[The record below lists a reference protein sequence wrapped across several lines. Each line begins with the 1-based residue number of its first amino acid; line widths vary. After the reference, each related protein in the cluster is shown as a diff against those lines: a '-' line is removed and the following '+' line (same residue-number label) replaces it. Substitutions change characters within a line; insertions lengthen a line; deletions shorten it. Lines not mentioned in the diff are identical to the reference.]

1 MEAGTRVWSYE
12 SNGEDPWILSEIISR
27 SSNSIT
33 LKHINSEGSSDT
45 TESPKPFTRQL
56 LTSSSNAE
64 DSASE
69 GAKYEGVELANAQL
83 SSADIADGMDN
94 DMISLPHLH
103 EPAILHAVSERYFR
117 GEIYTWTGPV
127 LIAVNPFQRLPLYTR
142 EILENYRQEGFI
154 RSQNL
159 GVDSN
164 AKPLGPHVYSIADR
178 SYRQMMADERK
189 SQSILISGESGAGKT
204 ETTKIVMLYLTT
216 LGTPEDSAGGG
227 GGGPNVEVGVEEIH
241 DSNEKLSIMERVLQ
255 SNPILEAFGNAKTLR
270 NDNSSRF
277 GKFIELGFNR
287 AGILQGARVQTYLL
301 EKVRIGFH
309 ASGERNYHI
318 FYQLLRGAT
327 EEQHHKYCFHDGLT
341 GGLELANYF
350 HLTGQGGAPTLREFT
365 DEEGLKYTLKSMR
378 SMGWD
383 EGKIDMVL
391 SIVAGILHLGQVKF
405 ESKMS
410 DGGQEIAQIADDKT
424 VADAAKLLGVDVDKL
439 TTALTVRIMVT
450 RGDEIRI
457 DLAPDKAQ
465 DARDALAKTV
475 YGALFLWVVKEVNTC
490 IMWENDK
497 DIRSSA
503 GVLDIF
509 GFESF
514 AVNSFEQL
522 CINFTNEALQQQ
534 FNKFIFKL
542 EQEEYERENI
552 SWAFIS
558 FPDNQDCLDTIQ
570 SRPKGILTMLDDE
583 CKLGQRGSD
592 RNWAKRLNETY
603 LPEKN
608 QEVSEN
614 TRYSATKMQ
623 QAKGIFC
630 VRHFAGNVA
639 YTAETSFLEKNRD
652 EIPLTAQTLFEEDS
666 SDLIKE
672 IYNVQVAASEDTSA
686 SAKSGAAKSK
696 TVSQQFKAQLTSLI
710 EMIETTD
717 PHYIRCLKPNDAAKP
732 KLMTRKR
739 LTEQLRYG
747 GVLEAVRV
755 ARMGY
760 PVRMDHSGFF
770 KRYRMLLPSISEDR
784 LPWSAEDQDPQ
795 QLSEKLLDIVL
806 EEGAK
811 PSNYVNEDGS
821 ISRANQIRK
830 AQRQPDAMVFPKED
844 VQLGKTKIFM
854 RKGPH
859 DKLESHRVFHQNA
872 SVTLIQSWMRM
883 MQQNRRY
890 LIMEDAALTIE
901 RWYRGCLG
909 RARWWRLRE
918 AQAGQ
923 LLTNNFR
930 MQINRRKYNKA
941 RSGTVLLQALYRGRN
956 ARKIIAATKI
966 QSYYRMHV
974 HSKAFRKLKSAI
986 ISLQCRVRRG
996 IAKKVFDQVKREAK
1010 DMGKVKEHNE
1020 KLKAE
1025 MASLKAMLQ
1034 AQAANDAGKEKY
1046 EKAIKEKQAEID
1058 RLEARI
1064 AQLEAALAKEKENVL
1079 KLENDLASQKEG
1091 NRKLTSDLQYQK
1103 EKAAQTPMRR
1113 KQSSDGVKAEQLA
1126 EAMVIGATVSSEDL
1140 AQHHAEVARLEEE
1153 LEEERKMSRAMRIQI
1168 KNLRSSMADKG
1179 VVDVT
1184 ASTDYISDAV
1194 SEMSGSEMD
1203 TSDVPDPSDVEQVRS
1218 NLMFKTPEKDAI
1230 AKDAISTA
1238 IGQAQED
1245 LRDLKSTVSDYF
1257 PMIKRGFLGDE
1268 PAEEEAEVVA
1278 VGWKHDVAS
1287 RRDRE
1292 QILRD
1297 EVRVFE
1303 RKSKKFYS
1311 LLEEGIDVTLWQL
1324 NQSAEVS
1331 LDGPATEEF
1340 VVKSSSMSL
1349 KLHRRGE
1356 LLVQTVL
1363 TFNST
1368 GGYLSKA
1375 LGRRRDKA
1383 AHEPLPLNDI
1393 LEVKA
1398 GCEGYDHAQLPSS
1411 SSKKGKSSKM
1421 KSENMQ
1427 SGLFLT
1433 IKATPTPMA
1442 SSRSYFLRFK
1452 SRSARNDMLMGLR
1465 GILADLQVHEGIS
1478 ISLIQSPVA
1487 VQHARR
1493 MPGSTHK
1500 NAQNPFLNQR
1510 PDVRVPLA
1518 DVHDLINKERE
1529 SYDRLLLTMLQGN
1542 ADLKEKEDELLSFRD
1557 QLHRCMLESA
1567 EKDRTQANDSKLIMQ
1582 LSKKLETLLMENEDL
1597 RDNNDRLNQRLV
1609 QVECEKLEIMNG
1621 GRS

>member
-12 SNGEDPWILSEIISR
+12 SSGEDPWILSEIISR
-27 SSNSIT
+27 SDNSIK
-33 LKHINSEGSSDT
+33 LKHIVTDASSSSSDGGA
-45 TESPKPFTRQL
+45 PKTFDRPLIAPDNNDPSQ
-56 LTSSSNAE
+56 
-64 DSASE
+64 SASE

-83 SSADIADGMDN
+83 SEADIAEGMDN

-142 EILENYRQEGFI
+142 DILESYRQEGFI

-159 GVDSN
+159 GDSN
-164 AKPLGPHVYSIADR
+164 AKPLGPHVYSVADR
-178 SYRQMMADERK
+178 SYRQMMAEERK

-216 LGTPEDSAGGG
+216 LGTPDGEGGG
-227 GGGPNVEVGVEEIH
+227 GGSSPNVEVGVEEVH
-241 DSNEKLSIMERVLQ
+241 ESTEKLSIMERVLQ

-287 AGILQGARVQTYLL
+287 AGILQGAKVQTYLL

-327 EEQHHKYCFHDGLT
+327 EEQHHRYCFHDGLT

-378 SMGWD
+378 SMGWG
-383 EGKIDMVL
+383 EEKIDKVL

-405 ESKMS
+405 DSKMS
-410 DGGQEIAQIADDKT
+410 EGGQEIAQIADEKT
-424 VADAAKLLGVDVDKL
+424 VADAAMLLGVDVEKL
-439 TTALTVRIMVT
+439 TTALTVRIMIT

-457 DLAPDKAQ
+457 DLAPDKAC

-475 YGALFLWVVKEVNTC
+475 YGALFLWVVREVNNC
-490 IMWENDK
+490 IMWENEK

-570 SRPKGILTMLDDE
+570 SRPQGILTLLDDE

-592 RNWAKRLNETY
+592 KNWAMRLNQAY

-608 QEVSEN
+608 QVVSDN

-639 YTAETSFLEKNRD
+639 YTAETNFLEKNRD
-652 EIPLTAQTLFEEDS
+652 EIPLTAKSLFEEDS

-672 IYNVQVAASEDTSA
+672 IYDVQVLASEDTSA
-686 SAKSGAAKSK
+686 SAKSGPAKSK

-760 PVRMDHSGFF
+760 PVRMDHTGFF
-770 KRYRMLLPSISEDR
+770 KRYRMLLPSIGEDK
-784 LPWSAEDQDPQ
+784 LAWSTEDQDPQ
-795 QLSEKLLDIVL
+795 QLSVKLLDTLL

-811 PSNYVNEDGS
+811 PTNYVNEDGS
-821 ISRANQIRK
+821 ITRANQIRMS
-830 AQRQPDAMVFPKED
+830 QRQPDPLIFPKED

-872 SVTLIQSWMRM
+872 SITLIQSWMRM

-890 LIMEDAALTIE
+890 LVMEDAALTLE

-909 RARWWRLRE
+909 RARYVLFCNYCIVLFLFLSTLTLCIHFQYLGGGDYVRLRLVNYLPITFACKSSAE
-918 AQAGQ
+918 STTKLVLVLFVFKRNTVAAI
-923 LLTNNFR
+923 F
-930 MQINRRKYNKA
+930 A
-941 RSGTVLLQALYRGRN
+941 RSMVRPRFNPTTACMCRAKPSENSNQRSLRYNAVYAGARQRECLNNSSVRPRIWARSNNTTRSSRQRWLVSRQCCKPKHLIVL
-956 ARKIIAATKI
+956 I
-966 QSYYRMHV
+966 
-974 HSKAFRKLKSAI
+974 
-986 ISLQCRVRRG
+986 
-996 IAKKVFDQVKREAK
+996 KKRVKRPSK
-1010 DMGKVKEHNE
+1010 RN
-1020 KLKAE
+1020 
-1025 MASLKAMLQ
+1025 
-1034 AQAANDAGKEKY
+1034 
-1046 EKAIKEKQAEID
+1046 
-1058 RLEARI
+1058 R
-1064 AQLEAALAKEKENVL
+1064 L
-1079 KLENDLASQKEG
+1079 KLIAW
-1091 NRKLTSDLQYQK
+1091 
-1103 EKAAQTPMRR
+1103 KA
-1113 KQSSDGVKAEQLA
+1113 
-1126 EAMVIGATVSSEDL
+1126 VS
-1140 AQHHAEVARLEEE
+1140 H
-1153 LEEERKMSRAMRIQI
+1153 
-1168 KNLRSSMADKG
+1168 NLRR
-1179 VVDVT
+1179 
-1184 ASTDYISDAV
+1184 
-1194 SEMSGSEMD
+1194 
-1203 TSDVPDPSDVEQVRS
+1203 P
-1218 NLMFKTPEKDAI
+1218 L
-1230 AKDAISTA
+1230 
-1238 IGQAQED
+1238 
-1245 LRDLKSTVSDYF
+1245 
-1257 PMIKRGFLGDE
+1257 
-1268 PAEEEAEVVA
+1268 
-1278 VGWKHDVAS
+1278 
-1287 RRDRE
+1287 
-1292 QILRD
+1292 
-1297 EVRVFE
+1297 
-1303 RKSKKFYS
+1303 
-1311 LLEEGIDVTLWQL
+1311 
-1324 NQSAEVS
+1324 
-1331 LDGPATEEF
+1331 
-1340 VVKSSSMSL
+1340 
-1349 KLHRRGE
+1349 
-1356 LLVQTVL
+1356 
-1363 TFNST
+1363 
-1368 GGYLSKA
+1368 
-1375 LGRRRDKA
+1375 RRR
-1383 AHEPLPLNDI
+1383 
-1393 LEVKA
+1393 
-1398 GCEGYDHAQLPSS
+1398 
-1411 SSKKGKSSKM
+1411 
-1421 KSENMQ
+1421 
-1427 SGLFLT
+1427 
-1433 IKATPTPMA
+1433 
-1442 SSRSYFLRFK
+1442 
-1452 SRSARNDMLMGLR
+1452 
-1465 GILADLQVHEGIS
+1465 
-1478 ISLIQSPVA
+1478 
-1487 VQHARR
+1487 RR
-1493 MPGSTHK
+1493 M
-1500 NAQNPFLNQR
+1500 
-1510 PDVRVPLA
+1510 
-1518 DVHDLINKERE
+1518 
-1529 SYDRLLLTMLQGN
+1529 
-1542 ADLKEKEDELLSFRD
+1542 
-1557 QLHRCMLESA
+1557 
-1567 EKDRTQANDSKLIMQ
+1567 
-1582 LSKKLETLLMENEDL
+1582 
-1597 RDNNDRLNQRLV
+1597 
-1609 QVECEKLEIMNG
+1609 
-1621 GRS
+1621 

>member
-12 SNGEDPWILSEIISR
+12 SSGEDPWILSEIISR
-27 SSNSIT
+27 SDNSIK
-33 LKHINSEGSSDT
+33 LKHILSGGGGGDD
-45 TESPKPFTRQL
+45 
-56 LTSSSNAE
+56 SSSEPFDRPLLKNDAA
-64 DSASE
+64 DSSSE

-83 SSADIADGMDN
+83 SEADIAEGMDN

-142 EILENYRQEGFI
+142 EILESYRQEGFI

-159 GVDSN
+159 GDSN
-164 AKPLGPHVYSIADR
+164 AKPLGPHVYSVADR
-178 SYRQMMADERK
+178 SYRQMMAEERK

-216 LGTPEDSAGGG
+216 LGTPEES
-227 GGGPNVEVGVEEIH
+227 GGPNVEVGVEELH

-365 DEEGLKYTLKSMR
+365 DEDGLKYTLKSMR

-383 EGKIDMVL
+383 EGKIDKVL

-410 DGGQEIAQIADDKT
+410 EGGQEIAQIADEKT
-424 VADAAKLLGVDVDKL
+424 VADAAMLLGVDVAKL

-475 YGALFLWVVKEVNTC
+475 YGALFLWVVKEVNNC

-542 EQEEYERENI
+542 EQEEYEREEI

-592 RNWAKRLNETY
+592 KNWAKRLNETY

-608 QEVSEN
+608 QEISDN

-652 EIPLTAQTLFEEDS
+652 EIPLTAQTLFEVDS

-672 IYNVQVAASEDTSA
+672 IYNVQLSESSEDTT
-686 SAKSGAAKSK
+686 AAKSK

-732 KLMTRKR
+732 KLLTRKR

-760 PVRMDHSGFF
+760 PVRMDHKGFF
-770 KRYRMLLPSISEDR
+770 KRYRMLLPSISEDK
-784 LPWSAEDQDPQ
+784 LSWSAEDQDPQ
-795 QLSEKLLDIVL
+795 RLSEKLLDIVL

-811 PSNYVNEDGS
+811 PTKYENEDGS

-830 AQRQPDAMVFPKED
+830 AQRQPDPMIFPKED

-872 SVTLIQSWMRM
+872 SITLIQSWMRM

-890 LIMEDAALTIE
+890 LIMEDAALMIE

-909 RARWWRLRE
+909 RARWWKLRE

-941 RSGTVLLQALYRGRN
+941 RAGTIRLQAQYRGRN
-956 ARKIIAATKI
+956 TRKVNAATKI

-974 HSKAFRKLKSAI
+974 QSKSYKKLKSAI
-986 ISLQCRVRRG
+986 IALQCCVRRG
-996 IAKKVFDQVKREAK
+996 IAKKVFEQVKREAK

-1034 AQAANDAGKEKY
+1034 AQAANDAGREKS

-1064 AQLEAALAKEKENVL
+1064 AQLEAALAKEKENVQ
-1079 KLENDLASQKEG
+1079 KLENDLAAQKEG
-1091 NRKLTSDLQYQK
+1091 NRRLTADLQYQK
-1103 EKAAQTPMRR
+1103 EKVASTQTPKHR
-1113 KQSSDGVKAEQLA
+1113 KQASGSAKAQQLA
-1126 EAMVIGATVSSEDL
+1126 EAVVIGATLSSEDL

-1153 LEEERKMSRAMRIQI
+1153 LEEERKMSRAMRTQI
-1168 KNLRSSMADKG
+1168 KNLRASMADKG

-1194 SEMSGSEMD
+1194 SEISGSEMD
-1203 TSDVPDPSDVEQVRS
+1203 TSDIPDPSEVEQVRYVQLLLQGWLNECS
-1218 NLMFKTPEKDAI
+1218 SVLVLFERRGGSAHFPLQT
-1230 AKDAISTA
+1230 STL
-1238 IGQAQED
+1238 
-1245 LRDLKSTVSDYF
+1245 LRNRNGMLN
-1257 PMIKRGFLGDE
+1257 
-1268 PAEEEAEVVA
+1268 
-1278 VGWKHDVAS
+1278 
-1287 RRDRE
+1287 
-1292 QILRD
+1292 QILTL
-1297 EVRVFE
+1297 
-1303 RKSKKFYS
+1303 YTC
-1311 LLEEGIDVTLWQL
+1311 LLNVIF
-1324 NQSAEVS
+1324 
-1331 LDGPATEEF
+1331 LD
-1340 VVKSSSMSL
+1340 
-1349 KLHRRGE
+1349 
-1356 LLVQTVL
+1356 
-1363 TFNST
+1363 
-1368 GGYLSKA
+1368 LS
-1375 LGRRRDKA
+1375 
-1383 AHEPLPLNDI
+1383 
-1393 LEVKA
+1393 
-1398 GCEGYDHAQLPSS
+1398 C
-1411 SSKKGKSSKM
+1411 
-1421 KSENMQ
+1421 
-1427 SGLFLT
+1427 
-1433 IKATPTPMA
+1433 
-1442 SSRSYFLRFK
+1442 
-1452 SRSARNDMLMGLR
+1452 
-1465 GILADLQVHEGIS
+1465 
-1478 ISLIQSPVA
+1478 
-1487 VQHARR
+1487 
-1493 MPGSTHK
+1493 
-1500 NAQNPFLNQR
+1500 
-1510 PDVRVPLA
+1510 
-1518 DVHDLINKERE
+1518 
-1529 SYDRLLLTMLQGN
+1529 
-1542 ADLKEKEDELLSFRD
+1542 
-1557 QLHRCMLESA
+1557 CW
-1567 EKDRTQANDSKLIMQ
+1567 
-1582 LSKKLETLLMENEDL
+1582 
-1597 RDNNDRLNQRLV
+1597 
-1609 QVECEKLEIMNG
+1609 C
-1621 GRS
+1621 

>member
-1 MEAGTRVWSYE
+1 
-12 SNGEDPWILSEIISR
+12 
-27 SSNSIT
+27 
-33 LKHINSEGSSDT
+33 
-45 TESPKPFTRQL
+45 
-56 LTSSSNAE
+56 
-64 DSASE
+64 
-69 GAKYEGVELANAQL
+69 
-83 SSADIADGMDN
+83 
-94 DMISLPHLH
+94 
-103 EPAILHAVSERYFR
+103 
-117 GEIYTWTGPV
+117 
-127 LIAVNPFQRLPLYTR
+127 
-142 EILENYRQEGFI
+142 
-154 RSQNL
+154 
-159 GVDSN
+159 
-164 AKPLGPHVYSIADR
+164 
-178 SYRQMMADERK
+178 MMAEERK

-216 LGTPEDSAGGG
+216 LGTPEDSS
-227 GGGPNVEVGVEEIH
+227 GPNVEVGVEEVH

-287 AGILQGARVQTYLL
+287 AGILQGAKVQTYLL

-410 DGGQEIAQIADDKT
+410 DGGQEVAQIADEKT
-424 VADAAKLLGVDVDKL
+424 VADAAKLLGVDLEKL
-439 TTALTVRIMVT
+439 TTALTVRIIVT

-475 YGALFLWVVKEVNTC
+475 YGALFLWVVKEVNNC

-514 AVNSFEQL
+514 AINSFEQL

-558 FPDNQDCLDTIQ
+558 FPDNQDCLDTII
-570 SRPKGILTMLDDE
+570 SRPQGILTMLDDE

-592 RNWAKRLNETY
+592 RNWVKRLNDTY
-603 LPEKN
+603 IPERN
-608 QEVSEN
+608 QEVSDN

-623 QAKGIFC
+623 QVKGIFC

-672 IYNVQVAASEDTSA
+672 IYNIQLSASEDTSA
-686 SAKSGAAKSK
+686 SAKSGPAKSK

-760 PVRMDHSGFF
+760 PVRMDHGGFF
-770 KRYRMLLPSISEDR
+770 KRYRMLLPSVGEDR

-811 PSNYVNEDGS
+811 PTIYENEDGT

-830 AQRQPDAMVFPKED
+830 AQRQPEEMVFPKQD

-890 LIMEDAALTIE
+890 LITEDAALTVQ

-930 MQINRRKYNKA
+930 MQLKRRKYNKA
-941 RSGTVLLQALYRGRN
+941 RAGTVRLQAQYRGRM
-956 ARKIIAATKI
+956 ARKVIAATTI

-974 HSKAFRKLKSAI
+974 QSKAFRKLKSAI
-986 ISLQCRVRRG
+986 NSLQCRVRQG
-996 IAKKVFDQVKREAK
+996 IAKKVFEQVKREAK

-1034 AQAANDAGKEKY
+1034 AQAANDAGKEKS
-1046 EKAIKEKQAEID
+1046 EKAIKEKQDEID
-1058 RLEARI
+1058 RLESRI
-1064 AQLEAALAKEKENVL
+1064 AQLEAALAKEKKKVQ
-1079 KLENDLASQKEG
+1079 KLENNLSSQKEG
-1091 NRKLTSDLQYQK
+1091 NRKLTSDLQYQR
-1103 EKAAQTPMRR
+1103 EKTATVQTPMRR
-1113 KQSSDGVKAEQLA
+1113 KHSSEGVTAEQLA
-1126 EAMVIGATVSSEDL
+1126 EAVVIGATVSSEDL

-1153 LEEERKMSRAMRIQI
+1153 LEEERKMSRAMRTQI
-1168 KNLRSSMADKG
+1168 KNLKSTIADKG

-1194 SEMSGSEMD
+1194 SEISGSEMD
-1203 TSDVPDPSDVEQVRS
+1203 TSDVPDPSEVEQARS
-1218 NLMFKTPEKDAI
+1218 NLMFKTPEKDAT

-1238 IGQAQED
+1238 IGQAQGE
-1245 LRDLKSTVSDYF
+1245 LRDLKSSVSDYF

-1268 PAEEEAEVVA
+1268 PADEEAEVVA
-1278 VGWKHDVAS
+1278 VGWKHDVSS

-1292 QILRD
+1292 QVLRD

-1303 RKSKKFYS
+1303 RKTKKFYS
-1311 LLEEGIDVTLWQL
+1311 LLEEGVDVTLWQL

-1331 LDGPATEEF
+1331 LDGPGSQEF

-1363 TFNST
+1363 TFIST

-1452 SRSARNDMLMGLR
+1452 SRQARNDMLVGLR

-1478 ISLIQSPVA
+1478 ISQIQSPAA

-1510 PDVRVPLA
+1510 PDVTVPLA

-1557 QLHRCMLESA
+1557 QLHRSMVESA

-1621 GRS
+1621 GKS

>member
-1 MEAGTRVWSYE
+1 M
-12 SNGEDPWILSEIISR
+12 
-27 SSNSIT
+27 
-33 LKHINSEGSSDT
+33 
-45 TESPKPFTRQL
+45 
-56 LTSSSNAE
+56 
-64 DSASE
+64 
-69 GAKYEGVELANAQL
+69 ANAQL
-83 SSADIADGMDN
+83 SEADIAEGSDN

-142 EILENYRQEGFI
+142 EILESYRQEGFI

-159 GVDSN
+159 GDSGK
-164 AKPLGPHVYSIADR
+164 KPLGPHVYSIADR
-178 SYRQMMADERK
+178 SYRQMMGEERK

-216 LGTPEDSAGGG
+216 LGTPEEQSQ
-227 GGGPNVEVGVEEIH
+227 GPNVTVGVEELATGE
-241 DSNEKLSIMERVLQ
+241 SNEKLSIMERVLQ

-287 AGILQGARVQTYLL
+287 AGILQGAKVQTYLL

-365 DEEGLKYTLKSMR
+365 DEEGLKYTLKSMK
-378 SMGWD
+378 SMGWS
-383 EGKIDMVL
+383 EEKIDKVL

-405 ESKMS
+405 EGTMS
-410 DGGQEIAQIADDKT
+410 DGGQEVAQIVDEKT

-439 TTALTVRIMVT
+439 MTALTVRIIVT

-475 YGALFLWVVKEVNTC
+475 YGAMFLWVVKEVNNC

-514 AVNSFEQL
+514 AINSFEQL

-570 SRPKGILTMLDDE
+570 GRPKGILTMLDDE

-592 RNWAKRLNETY
+592 RNWAKRLNEIY
-603 LPEKN
+603 LPERN

-623 QAKGIFC
+623 QVKGIFC

-652 EIPLTAQTLFEEDS
+652 EIPLTAKTLFEEDS

-672 IYNVQVAASEDTSA
+672 IYNVQVEASEDKSA
-686 SAKSGAAKSK
+686 SAKSGPAKSK

-760 PVRMDHSGFF
+760 PVRMDHGGFF
-770 KRYRMLLPSISEDR
+770 KRYRMLLPSISDDV

-811 PSNYVNEDGS
+811 ESNYENDDGS

-830 AQRQPDAMVFPKED
+830 AQRQPDPMIFPKAD

-859 DKLESHRVFHQNA
+859 DKLESHRVFHQNV
-872 SVTLIQSWMRM
+872 SITLIQSWMRM
-883 MQQNRRY
+883 MQQNRRF
-890 LIMEDAALTIE
+890 LIMQDAALTMQ

-918 AQAGQ
+918 AKAGH
-923 LLTNNFR
+923 LLTKFFR
-930 MQINRRKYNKA
+930 MQIHRRKYNKA
-941 RSGTVLLQALYRGRN
+941 RAGTVLLQALFRGRITRMVN
-956 ARKIIAATKI
+956 AATKI
-966 QSYYRMHV
+966 QSYFRMYV
-974 HSKAFRKLKSAI
+974 QSKSFRKLKSAI
-986 ISLQCRVRRG
+986 VSLQCRVRRG
-996 IAKKVFDQVKREAK
+996 IAKKVFDQIKREAK

-1034 AQAANDAGKEKY
+1034 AQAANDAGKEKF
-1046 EKAIKEKQAEID
+1046 EKAIKEKQDEID

-1064 AQLEAALAKEKENVL
+1064 AKLESELATEKENVQR
-1079 KLENDLASQKEG
+1079 LENNIASQEEENKKMIA
-1091 NRKLTSDLQYQK
+1091 NLKYQK
-1103 EKAAQTPMRR
+1103 EKVATARTPMRR
-1113 KQSSDGVKAEQLA
+1113 KMSSDGAKAEQLA
-1126 EAMVIGATVSSEDL
+1126 EAVVIGATVSSEDL
-1140 AQHHAEVARLEEE
+1140 AHHHAEVARLEEA
-1153 LEEERKMSRAMRIQI
+1153 LEEERKMSRAMRTQI
-1168 KNLRSSMADKG
+1168 KNLRSSIADKG

-1184 ASTDYISDAV
+1184 ASTDFISDAV
-1194 SEMSGSEMD
+1194 SEISGSEMD
-1203 TSDVPDPSDVEQVRS
+1203 TSDIPDPSEAEQVRYVQLLLQALLDECS
-1218 NLMFKTPEKDAI
+1218 NVLFLFGKRGGFVHDPLQ
-1230 AKDAISTA
+1230 ISTSHHTRNGMLNK
-1238 IGQAQED
+1238 I
-1245 LRDLKSTVSDYF
+1245 LTLCTCLLKCPLFRLVVLLALVMF
-1257 PMIKRGFLGDE
+1257 VL
-1268 PAEEEAEVVA
+1268 VVA
-1278 VGWKHDVAS
+1278 MFVV
-1287 RRDRE
+1287 
-1292 QILRD
+1292 LRWHHS
-1297 EVRVFE
+1297 VNNARM
-1303 RKSKKFYS
+1303 S
-1311 LLEEGIDVTLWQL
+1311 LM
-1324 NQSAEVS
+1324 S
-1331 LDGPATEEF
+1331 LDDGMF
-1340 VVKSSSMSL
+1340 DMSS
-1349 KLHRRGE
+1349 
-1356 LLVQTVL
+1356 
-1363 TFNST
+1363 
-1368 GGYLSKA
+1368 
-1375 LGRRRDKA
+1375 
-1383 AHEPLPLNDI
+1383 
-1393 LEVKA
+1393 
-1398 GCEGYDHAQLPSS
+1398 
-1411 SSKKGKSSKM
+1411 
-1421 KSENMQ
+1421 
-1427 SGLFLT
+1427 
-1433 IKATPTPMA
+1433 
-1442 SSRSYFLRFK
+1442 
-1452 SRSARNDMLMGLR
+1452 
-1465 GILADLQVHEGIS
+1465 
-1478 ISLIQSPVA
+1478 
-1487 VQHARR
+1487 
-1493 MPGSTHK
+1493 
-1500 NAQNPFLNQR
+1500 
-1510 PDVRVPLA
+1510 
-1518 DVHDLINKERE
+1518 
-1529 SYDRLLLTMLQGN
+1529 DRLFAGVIVT
-1542 ADLKEKEDELLSFRD
+1542 A
-1557 QLHRCMLESA
+1557 
-1567 EKDRTQANDSKLIMQ
+1567 
-1582 LSKKLETLLMENEDL
+1582 
-1597 RDNNDRLNQRLV
+1597 
-1609 QVECEKLEIMNG
+1609 
-1621 GRS
+1621 